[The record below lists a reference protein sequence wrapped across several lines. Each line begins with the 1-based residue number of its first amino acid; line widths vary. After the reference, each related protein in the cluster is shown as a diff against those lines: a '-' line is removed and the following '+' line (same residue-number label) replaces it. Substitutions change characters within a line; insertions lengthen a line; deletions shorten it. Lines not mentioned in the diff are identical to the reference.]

1 MADAL
6 SISKDLLELGKSILE
21 AIEQVSKVF
30 HAMKVTRPISQFAH
44 HSSKKIGK
52 TSANSPGRWSKIQLS
67 SWASESITLVII
79 LSWTDS

>member
-30 HAMKVTRPISQFAH
+30 HAMKVTRPISQFFAH

-67 SWASESITLVII
+67 S
-79 LSWTDS
+79 